1 MQIVLNT
8 ILRNLIAAVILS
20 FLLLIAG
27 LVIWYFKKDS
37 GISLQ
42 DILFYVG
49 AAPIVIFSLGQLG
62 KIFRRGDH
70 IYQLSRSV
78 SNQSANQRAVQ
89 DLRDIKFWVKSGFS
103 WIIAGLLVWLYSS
116 FM

>member
-1 MQIVLNT
+1 VTNR
-8 ILRNLIAAVILS
+8 ILHNLIAAIILS
-20 FLLLIAG
+20 LALLIVG
-27 LVIWYFKKDS
+27 LAVWYFKKDS

-62 KIFRRGDH
+62 NFFGRGDH
-70 IYQLSRSV
+70 TYQLSRSV
-78 SNQSANQRAVQ
+78 SNQSASQRAIQ
-89 DLRDIKFWVKSGFS
+89 DLRDIKSWMKSGFS
-103 WIIAGLLVWLYSS
+103 WIIAGLLVWLYSY